1 MGRLSTWLDG
11 AIAIA
16 SPERALK
23 RQAARKR
30 LELSQYRGADYNR
43 LMADWILGSTSTTP
57 DQWELST
64 LRERSRDLNRNDPV
78 ASGATETLSVNIV
91 GQGLTPQSKIR
102 PEIIK
107 IDESHAAAL
116 NKKAENIWND
126 WRPYADGANKLNFDE
141 IQFLAIRKIIEDGE
155 IFALPV
161 WADELWRPLGR
172 AIELIEGDRC
182 DSSDPDFQRGIRLG
196 ARGQPLEY
204 SFVKPGEGPRA
215 YTETHVRI
223 PARDRKGRCNV
234 LHVFPTNRVGQ
245 LRGVPFFAPAIS
257 FFKHL
262 ADYLEAEVVSAR
274 VAACLSIFVTSA
286 DPLGMAGMNQTA
298 TQADNKRIQ
307 SVEPGMVQY
316 LGVGESI
323 NVVDPKRPGDAFA
336 PFVEGVL
343 RLIGVSLGMPYE
355 LLLKDFSKTNYSS
368 ARASLLEGRRHFQ
381 HWRSWFSARFCQP
394 VYELVLEEAYLRGQF
409 DAPDFYRF
417 KAEYCRAQWIGG
429 AWGWVDPVKEV
440 ESSKLAIDYGLST
453 LAEECAGQARDWE
466 EVMEQ
471 RKREQE
477 RERELGIV
485 LSVSSKIKQDPEA
498 QKEPENGEV
507 QKAE

>member
-1 MGRLSTWLDG
+1 MGRLSSWLDS
-11 AIAIA
+11 AVAA
-16 SPERALK
+16 MSPERALK
-23 RQAARKR
+23 RQAARRR
-30 LELSQYRGADYNR
+30 LDLSQYRGADSHR
-43 LMADWILGSTSTTP
+43 LMADWILGTSSTTP

-78 ASGATETLSVNIV
+78 ASGATETLAVNIA

-102 PEIIK
+102 PEIIG
-107 IDESHAAAL
+107 IDEDHASAL
-116 NKKAENIWND
+116 NKQAENIWNA
-126 WRPYADGANKLNFDE
+126 WRSYADSANKLNFDE

-155 IFALPV
+155 VFALPV

-172 AIELIEGDRC
+172 AIELIEADRC
-182 DSSDPDFQRGIRLG
+182 QSTDTAFSQGIRLG
-196 ARGQPLEY
+196 DRGQPIEY
-204 SFVKPGEGPRA
+204 SFVKSSTDPRA
-215 YTETHVRI
+215 FQEQYVKV
-223 PARDRKGRCNV
+223 PARDRRGRYNV
-234 LHVFPTNRVGQ
+234 LHVFQSQRVGQ
-245 LRGVPFFAPAIS
+245 LRGIPFFAPAMS

-274 VAACLSIFVTSA
+274 VAACLSIFITSS
-286 DPLGMAGMNQTA
+286 DPLGMAGMNQSSAQTDGA
-298 TQADNKRIQ
+298 RIQ
-307 SVEPGMVQY
+307 AVEPGLVQY

-343 RLIGVSLGMPYE
+343 RLIGVSIGLPYE

-394 VYELVLEEAYLRGQF
+394 IYELVLEEAFLRGQF

-471 RKREQE
+471 RKREQA

-485 LSVSSKIKQDPEA
+485 LLPSSKSKEA
-498 QKEPENGEV
+498 PEPEKEEENAETQ
-507 QKAE
+507 QK